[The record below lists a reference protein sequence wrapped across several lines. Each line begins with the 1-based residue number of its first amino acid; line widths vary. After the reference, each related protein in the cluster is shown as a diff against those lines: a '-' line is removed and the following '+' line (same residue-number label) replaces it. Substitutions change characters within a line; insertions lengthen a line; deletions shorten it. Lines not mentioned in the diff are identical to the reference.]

1 MNNTKEIYM
10 TNNFLPPV
18 ISKVAE
24 RIDLLRV
31 QNNLTMREL
40 ARRSGV
46 SIGTMVNIISK
57 NKIPNVYTLHNIRNA
72 LNISLSDFFDFNE
85 EVIKLRGKEA
95 VLIKIFREVSPMS
108 QDPLIKVSKCM
119 K

>member
-1 MNNTKEIYM
+1 M
-10 TNNFLPPV
+10 TTNFLPPV
-18 ISKVAE
+18 VNKVAE

-57 NKIPNVYTLHNIRNA
+57 NKIPNVYTLHNICTA
-72 LNISLSDFFDFNE
+72 LNISLSDFFDFDE

-95 VLIKIFREVSPMS
+95 IVIKIYREISPMS
-108 QDPLIKVSKCM
+108 QDTIIKMLKCM

>member
-1 MNNTKEIYM
+1 M
-10 TNNFLPPV
+10 TTNFLPPV
-18 ISKVAE
+18 VNKVAE

-40 ARRSGV
+40 ARRSGT

-57 NKIPNVYTLHNIRNA
+57 NKIPNVYTLHNICCA

-85 EVIKLRGKEA
+85 ETVKLRGKEA
-95 VLIKIFREVSPMS
+95 MLVKIFREVSPMS
-108 QDPLIKVSKCM
+108 QDTLIKVSKCM

>member
-1 MNNTKEIYM
+1 M

-57 NKIPNVYTLHNIRNA
+57 NKIPNVYTLHNICMA

-95 VLIKIFREVSPMS
+95 ILIKIFREVSPMS
-108 QDPLIKVSKCM
+108 QDTLIKVSKCM